1 MPQINN
7 ETKNS
12 QSLKRLVKQL
22 KELHN
27 FDITLDGKIEDWI
40 DAKTLTP
47 IIEMAEGVSE
57 NKLMKEMPRYLKAKT
72 LGENFAREITS

>member
-27 FDITLDGKIEDWI
+27 FDITLKGDIK
-40 DAKTLTP
+40 A
-47 IIEMAEGVSE
+47 IIENPQEWAEEVAESTI
-57 NKLMKEMPRYLKAKT
+57 MKEMPRYLKAKT